1 MLAPGTA
8 PSPDPCQAKPNQLG
22 VVIASRPRK
31 RARKLKE
38 NFQQSPGTAPGPSG
52 RCGGFNLASC
62 TASPKSIT
70 YISDELGS
78 KPDHGAAALRGESV
92 PGVRMWADRSRR
104 RCGPAEQSKVSPVC
118 GRSTLYVACC
128 ILYVACC
135 RSHFVC
141 RVRCAPMH
149 RFSGLRSL
157 WITPTLCIDS
167 TARRTCAP
175 SAWYGRRHAMQ
186 ANQGTGNRDKGTGNR
201 DNGTGNRD
209 KGTGIRDKGM
219 GNRDKN
225 ADSTHP
231 KP

>member
-78 KPDHGAAALRGESV
+78 KPDAALSHHGAAALRAESV

-104 RCGPAEQSKVSPVC
+104 RCGGLPNEAQFLRLAAVQRCTLHAAFRMPRAERTNAQVLRLEVVVDHADAVHRLDSAEDLRRHSMVWPTQRRLV
-118 GRSTLYVACC
+118 
-128 ILYVACC
+128 
-135 RSHFVC
+135 
-141 RVRCAPMH
+141 RVRV
-149 RFSGLRSL
+149 
-157 WITPTLCIDS
+157 
-167 TARRTCAP
+167 
-175 SAWYGRRHAMQ
+175 
-186 ANQGTGNRDKGTGNR
+186 NR
-201 DNGTGNRD
+201 DNGTG
-209 KGTGIRDKGM
+209 
-219 GNRDKN
+219 
-225 ADSTHP
+225 
-231 KP
+231 

>member
-104 RCGPAEQSKVSPVC
+104 RCGGLPNEAQFLRLAAVQRC
-118 GRSTLYVACC
+118 TLHAAFYVACC
-128 ILYVACC
+128 ML
-135 RSHFVC
+135 HFVC
-141 RVRCAPMH
+141 RARYAPMH
-149 RFSGLRSL
+149 KFSGLRSL

-167 TARRTCAP
+167 TARRTCA
-175 SAWYGRRHAMQ
+175 ATVWYGRR
-186 ANQGTGNRDKGTGNR
+186 NEG
-201 DNGTGNRD
+201 
-209 KGTGIRDKGM
+209 
-219 GNRDKN
+219 
-225 ADSTHP
+225 
-231 KP
+231 